1 MFTVQLDQLEL
12 FESRTHEDPE
22 IASKS
27 AIALSSREG
36 SASTQVFYIV
46 CEPHKR
52 IGRHV
57 HSAEEVLLVLEGTP
71 KCPSAMS
78 RRGFRRAR

>member
-1 MFTVQLDQLEL
+1 MFTAQLDQLKL
-12 FESRTHEDPE
+12 FESWSQENPKL
-22 IASKS
+22 ASKS
-27 AIALSSREG
+27 AIALSSRGG

-57 HSAEEVLLVLEGTP
+57 HSAEEVLLILQGTAEV
-71 KCPSAMS
+71 SI
-78 RRGFRRAR
+78 GDEW

>member
-36 SASTQVFYIV
+36 SAST
-46 CEPHKR
+46 K
-52 IGRHV
+52 
-57 HSAEEVLLVLEGTP
+57 SST
-71 KCPSAMS
+71 
-78 RRGFRRAR
+78 